1 MDGGVRVT
9 ARIVRADAGTQVWSA
24 AFDEPLELL
33 RSAEGQRRIARL
45 VALPTEPY
53 GPVFETELERMRAL
67 TAHEPGTR
75 DCVLRYY
82 EYRRVLGAAEHA
94 RALDCFELAK
104 TRDREN
110 AEAWA
115 GLSLLLTDSWAHGF
129 GGQAGSPA
137 LLERARE
144 TARHAMDIDG
154 ENLHANLALASAQ
167 YFSGSDFRD
176 LAERALATWPDNA
189 EAQAYLGAMFLLS
202 GETERGQALIA
213 SAIKWTAAV
222 PSGYYAT
229 SALAALRQRRYD
241 DALDFALQMDSPD
254 WPLGHIIVAAAG
266 ALAGRADL
274 AKRAHD
280 RIIQMDPAIPTKL
293 PELLRRWR
301 VEPVLAG
308 ELERGFAAA
317 AGA

>member
-1 MDGGVRVT
+1 
-9 ARIVRADAGTQVWSA
+9 
-24 AFDEPLELL
+24 
-33 RSAEGQRRIARL
+33 
-45 VALPTEPY
+45 
-53 GPVFETELERMRAL
+53 
-67 TAHEPGTR
+67 
-75 DCVLRYY
+75 
-82 EYRRVLGAAEHA
+82 
-94 RALDCFELAK
+94 
-104 TRDREN
+104 
-110 AEAWA
+110 
-115 GLSLLLTDSWAHGF
+115 
-129 GGQAGSPA
+129 
-137 LLERARE
+137 
-144 TARHAMDIDG
+144 
-154 ENLHANLALASAQ
+154 
-167 YFSGSDFRD
+167 
-176 LAERALATWPDNA
+176 
-189 EAQAYLGAMFLLS
+189 MFLLS